1 MCLAADPGVVSPLPR
16 RAAGG
21 SECSVTHGHQ
31 VRLSLCLAHYTRPPP
46 DTPSCCSVHDFD
58 RRGVAR
64 VQCALCDT
72 EQPFGSSCVACG
84 TGFGRYTCLEC
95 RFFDDDIS
103 KQQWHCAKCGICRAG
118 GKANFFHCDACGC
131 CYSKSLQDSHT
142 CRERS
147 MHSDCPVCCDF
158 LFDSVY
164 PVTVMA
170 CGHAMHEHCLQS
182 LMAHAQFTC
191 PTCMRSVCDMT
202 PLWASRDAQCEATPM
217 PAKYAL
223 VRVNTACNDCGTK
236 GEVPFHVL
244 GLKCSNAACGSYNT
258 RRC

>member
-1 MCLAADPGVVSPLPR
+1 MSLATDPGVVSPLPR

-21 SECSVTHGHQ
+21 SQRSDTHGHQ

-64 VQCALCDT
+64 VQCALCET
-72 EQPFGSSCVACG
+72 VQPFGSSCVACG

-131 CYSKSLQDSHT
+131 CYSKSLQGSHT

-147 MHSDCPVCCDF
+147 
-158 LFDSVY
+158 
-164 PVTVMA
+164 
-170 CGHAMHEHCLQS
+170 MHEHCLQS

-217 PAKYAL
+217 PAEYAL
-223 VRVNTACNDCGTK
+223 VQVKTACNDCGTK